1 MVNVGIL
8 GCANIAERYIIPTLQ
23 SMPSKFK
30 IFGVGTKNKKRG
42 ELFESKFNLAIYNN
56 YEDVINN
63 EEINAIYIPLPN
75 SLHEK
80 WIEKALIKNKDV
92 LVEKS
97 LTTSFDKAKRL
108 NKLAEKQNLALIEN
122 FQFRFHNQ
130 IKKIKELLK
139 NGAIGDIRNVRST
152 FCFPPFLDKNNIRY
166 QKSLGGGSLLD
177 AGAYPIKISQI
188 ILGNELK
195 VLNSDLYVD
204 KVLGVDT

>member
-1 MVNVGIL
+1 
-8 GCANIAERYIIPTLQ
+8 
-23 SMPSKFK
+23 MPSKFK